1 MAYPQNDPKKP
12 VPAAAS
18 VPEIEQRVL
27 DHWSSDATFKASIDT
42 RPVHGHTLSNEVEP
56 VPPAKRVY

>member
-1 MAYPQNDPKKP
+1 VIWVDPRY
-12 VPAAAS
+12 
-18 VPEIEQRVL
+18 E
-27 DHWSSDATFKASIDT
+27 TSIDT